1 VLRVLDPLVPANGR
15 AEMLMGL
22 YGEEPSLASRLAL
35 ALAFDSGL
43 PDVYRPVVARF
54 AQESVGIREVEK
66 SSLFAIAAAVPDLSK
81 AFAQELQPTTV
92 RLSDEDLLWLVPVLS
107 ARDPELLTEVS
118 GILRERGV
126 LTGAR
131 MLFLQEATATP
142 KIPEVVRSALVRCA
156 IAGPTRKEVGVF
168 ANWTAAAAGRVLL
181 LVIATAQD
189 ATLVPIAFDFFASK
203 PIDDTA
209 LLAIIEQIRSA
220 SEIDRGQAARV
231 VAAIGLGEKLT
242 DQDISTLLADL
253 SLTGGLRAII
263 RTATESQA
271 DRVLVSLL
279 QRYGASFDSG
289 LLLDMIKRGRPLVQA
304 GAIEVLAQSGDEITK
319 KRAAEY
325 VVGETDVVVRAA
337 YEKYLRTSDASG

>member
-1 VLRVLDPLVPANGR
+1 
-15 AEMLMGL
+15 
-22 YGEEPSLASRLAL
+22 
-35 ALAFDSGL
+35 
-43 PDVYRPVVARF
+43 
-54 AQESVGIREVEK
+54 
-66 SSLFAIAAAVPDLSK
+66 
-81 AFAQELQPTTV
+81 
-92 RLSDEDLLWLVPVLS
+92 
-107 ARDPELLTEVS
+107 
-118 GILRERGV
+118 
-126 LTGAR
+126 
-131 MLFLQEATATP
+131 
-142 KIPEVVRSALVRCA
+142 
-156 IAGPTRKEVGVF
+156 VF